1 MVTIFSSDFSLLSN
15 MIFFGKFRKWVGW
28 DAVEMNYL
36 TILWKYE
43 LWSLQ
48 YVEDL
53 DFSFDGNG
61 VYLGW
66 YVSILQN
73 IMYDGIFEI
82 QI

>member
-1 MVTIFSSDFSLLSN
+1 M
-15 MIFFGKFRKWVGW
+15 GW